1 MLKIYNLICIK
12 IKIWSNLTTKPYY
25 HTNKYENYSKLFYA
39 VHNNP

>member
-1 MLKIYNLICIK
+1 MYMYKNK
-12 IKIWSNLTTKPYY
+12 KIWLNLTTKPYY